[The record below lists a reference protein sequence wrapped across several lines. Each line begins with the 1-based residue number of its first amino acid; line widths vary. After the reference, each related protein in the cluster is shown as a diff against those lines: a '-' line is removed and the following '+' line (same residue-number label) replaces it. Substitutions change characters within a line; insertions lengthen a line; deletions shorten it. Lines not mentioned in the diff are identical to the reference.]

1 MKRVLIVVGV
11 RPNIVKITR
20 FRRVIEE
27 RGRLE
32 LRIVHTGQH
41 ASPEMSEVFLER
53 LGVRPDRRLLVPGGT
68 PTRQIADMMVGMEGV
83 IAQER
88 PDLVLVVGD
97 VNGTLAAALAANR
110 MGVPI
115 GHLESGLRSF
125 DRSMPEEHNRV
136 LVDRLADLFFCTE
149 SSGVDHLR
157 AEGAPER
164 AIHLVGNTMID
175 TLVAFDREVRES
187 TVLEDLGLGAGGHAL
202 LTLHRPATVDDP
214 VRLAAM
220 LDLVADVSARRPVVF
235 PVHPR
240 TAANLAASG
249 LESRAKS
256 IRGLRLTAPLDYF
269 AFQRLVATAGFVL
282 TDSGGVQ
289 EETTFRRVPCLTLRP
304 NTERPVTVTLG
315 TNELVPADPAAV
327 TAAIAR
333 IDTGA
338 FRKGEIPPLWDGHAT
353 ERVVE
358 ILERAL

>member
-27 RGRLE
+27 RGRLA

-68 PTRQIADMMVGMEGV
+68 PTRQVADMMVGMEGV

-315 TNELVPADPAAV
+315 TNELVLADPAAV
-327 TAAIAR
+327 AAAIAR

-358 ILERAL
+358 ILERTV

>member
-11 RPNIVKITR
+11 RPNIVKVTR

-83 IAQER
+83 IAEER

-164 AIHLVGNTMID
+164 SIHLVGNTMID
-175 TLVAFDREVRES
+175 TLVAFDREVRDS

-202 LTLHRPATVDDP
+202 LTLHRPATVDDS

-240 TAANLAASG
+240 TAANLAAFG
-249 LESRAKS
+249 LEARAKL
-256 IRGLRLTAPLDYF
+256 IRGLRITGPLDYF

-304 NTERPVTVTLG
+304 NTERSVTVTLG

-327 TAAIAR
+327 AAAIAR
-333 IDTGA
+333 IDAGT

-358 ILERAL
+358 ILERAV